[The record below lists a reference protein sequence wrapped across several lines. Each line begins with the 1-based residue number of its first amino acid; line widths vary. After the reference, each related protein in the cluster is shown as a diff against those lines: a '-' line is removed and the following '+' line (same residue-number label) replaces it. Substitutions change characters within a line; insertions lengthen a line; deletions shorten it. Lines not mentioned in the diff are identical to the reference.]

1 MTESAQ
7 RPDGPPPPEQQ
18 LMQMIMGTFVS
29 RSLTV
34 AADLGIADMLHEGS
48 RSAEELATATETHAD
63 GLYRVLR
70 ALTSVGVFNEL
81 PGRRF
86 ENNALSQPLREDAK
100 GSVRAM
106 ASWINDSI
114 GWQMWL
120 DYSVQTGKPAAKE
133 VFGTDDIF
141 GYLRDQPAS
150 FRKFQ
155 RAMTGFS
162 AMTGAEVAAAYDFSG
177 INHLVDVGGGHGS
190 MLSQIISQHSNVHGV
205 LYDRPEVIDKAADVL
220 KKGGQAEKIET
231 KTGDFFKDVPA
242 GADAYIMK
250 HVIHDWDDDDS
261 VKILSNCREVMN
273 TGGKILVVEQ
283 VITPGPESAMG
294 KMLDLEM
301 LLVGGRERTEEEFT
315 ALFTRCGLKLSRI
328 VPTRSPVAVIE
339 AIVA

>member
-1 MTESAQ
+1 
-7 RPDGPPPPEQQ
+7 
-18 LMQMIMGTFVS
+18 MQMIMGKFVS

-34 AADLGIADMLHEGS
+34 VADLGIADMLHEGS

-70 ALTSVGVFNEL
+70 ALTAVGVFNEL

-106 ASWINDSI
+106 ASWINDSM
-114 GWQMWL
+114 GWQMWERL

-190 MLSQIISQHSNVHGV
+190 MLS
-205 LYDRPEVIDKAADVL
+205 
-220 KKGGQAEKIET
+220 
-231 KTGDFFKDVPA
+231 
-242 GADAYIMK
+242 
-250 HVIHDWDDDDS
+250 
-261 VKILSNCREVMN
+261 
-273 TGGKILVVEQ
+273 
-283 VITPGPESAMG
+283 
-294 KMLDLEM
+294 
-301 LLVGGRERTEEEFT
+301 
-315 ALFTRCGLKLSRI
+315 
-328 VPTRSPVAVIE
+328 
-339 AIVA
+339 